1 MEESYKKPRV
11 YIPFDILSDAREW
24 ANGKNYRVKV
34 VLRQVESSEE
44 GATFELIDV
53 NSLEPAESE
62 GRRVLHSEGGY
73 IKL

>member
-1 MEESYKKPRV
+1 MEESYQKPRV

-34 VLRQVESSEE
+34 VLRQVSSDEN
-44 GATFELIDV
+44 GASFELVDV
-53 NSLEPAESE
+53 NSLEPAESDSK
-62 GRRVLHSEGGY
+62 RYIASEGGY